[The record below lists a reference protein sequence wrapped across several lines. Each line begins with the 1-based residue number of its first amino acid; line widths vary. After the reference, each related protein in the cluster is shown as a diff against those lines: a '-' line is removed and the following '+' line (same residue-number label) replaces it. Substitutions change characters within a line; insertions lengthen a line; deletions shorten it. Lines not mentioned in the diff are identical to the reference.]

1 MIPGI
6 AIPYFSSRA
15 RDHAQ
20 RYFESA
26 GIHAIGREIL
36 SRYGETVLS
45 GPFRGLKLPRSS
57 FSEHVSPYLL
67 GVYESE
73 LHAIWEALCL
83 GDYRQIIDV
92 GAKFGY
98 YAAGLSMRLA
108 DVPVFAFD
116 TDRWARDA
124 IGEIRTINRLEDRI
138 RVLGFCDL
146 NWLRQHLSPGA
157 LVVSDCE
164 GYEGTLLDPVQAP
177 ALLSASIVVELHEHE
192 SPGVAKLLRNRFG
205 KSHRICELMSDEAQ
219 RLAPVDLSFLSPQQA
234 AAAMSDLRP
243 KQSWLVMV
251 PKASTNPSV
260 WTSLD
265 KSMPSVGV

>member
-1 MIPGI
+1 MKRLLKTLALEVAPAL
-6 AIPYFSSRA
+6 AIPFFSSRA

-26 GIHAIGREIL
+26 GVHAIGREIL
-36 SRYGETVLS
+36 DRYGETVLS
-45 GPFRGLKLPRSS
+45 GPFRGLKLPKSS

-73 LHAIWEALCL
+73 LHSMWESLCL
-83 GDYRQIIDV
+83 GEYQQVIDV

-98 YAAGLSMRLA
+98 YAAGLSKRLP
-108 DVPVFAFD
+108 DVSVVAFD
-116 TDRWARDA
+116 TDPWARGA
-124 IGEIRTINRLEDRI
+124 ITEIRRINLLDDSINIE
-138 RVLGFCDL
+138 GFCDVK
-146 NWLRQHLSPGA
+146 WLRQHLSPGA

-164 GYEGTLLDPVQAP
+164 GYEGALLDPVQAP

-192 SPGVAKLLRNRFG
+192 SPGNANLLRNRFHQ
-205 KSHRICELMSDEAQ
+205 SHQICEVMSDETH

-234 AAAMSDLRP
+234 ATAMSDLRP

-251 PKASTNPSV
+251 PKASN
-260 WTSLD
+260 L
-265 KSMPSVGV
+265 GF